1 MAISRLHQ
9 VERRSAS
16 QAVSDQLIALIETG
30 DLQVGDRL
38 PSENELAQ
46 SLGVSRPVVREA
58 LERLRALGLVVSWTG
73 RGSFVAARRVRGPL
87 LLGQYSG
94 ADLHEVRSF
103 LEIPGAGTAA
113 KSRAKED
120 VASLLETIDELE
132 RCDRPDEWVRLD
144 ALFHVKLAEA
154 TRNEVHAL
162 IVGYLRDLLVEQS
175 LAVVQRPRPDPS
187 RQRRA
192 PCHLRGGARRRIAER
207 RRRRW
212 LVISPRGRQ
221 SWELLEKETDGD
233 GKSPKP
239 VAQS

>member
-16 QAVSDQLIALIETG
+16 RAVSDQLIALIETG
-30 DLQVGDRL
+30 DLHVGDRL

-58 LERLRALGLVVSWTG
+58 LERLRALGLVVSRTG

-94 ADLHEVRSF
+94 ADLHEVRSL
-103 LEIPGAGTAA
+103 LEIPGAGIAA
-113 KSRAKED
+113 KSRANED
-120 VASLLETIDELE
+120 VVSLLRTIDELE

-154 TRNEVHAL
+154 TCNEVHAL

-175 LAVVQRPRPDPS
+175 LAVSSVPGRIRSANEEHRAIYEAVRAGD
-187 RQRRA
+187 RRA
-192 PCHLRGGARRRIAER
+192 AEAAMARHLA
-207 RRRRW
+207 
-212 LVISPRGRQ
+212 RGRQ
-221 SWELLEKETDGD
+221 SWELVEKETDGD
-233 GKSPKP
+233 RKSPQP
-239 VAQS
+239 VGQS